1 MQPKQMRETRSPV
14 LPKLMYSM
22 GPPRDIVAAPKRVV
36 QGHHRGWRRHWGKP
50 GKPGTFW
57 RGSAGKGR
65 RVIRLRAELLCGTFP
80 FPGDESSR
88 DFDSNYRSNPR
99 PQHIISISVQSYMT
113 YR

>member
-36 QGHHRGWRRHWGKP
+36 QGHHRGWCRHW

-57 RGSAGKGR
+57 RGSVGKGSE
-65 RVIRLRAELLCGTFP
+65 ELFGSEP
-80 FPGDESSR
+80 
-88 DFDSNYRSNPR
+88 NYSAVLSPSPEMN
-99 PQHIISISVQSYMT
+99 QVEISIRTIAQTRDRNTSFQFQFNP
-113 YR
+113 